1 MAFGKKKQEKNQKVK
16 VQTVAMSQNPL
27 YLDQQESPLRE
38 SLTAIG
44 TAVVAV
50 FLFGL
55 IVANFSYYSTGYDSG
70 YDYGGSVASSDT
82 VSSSDGT
89 DTYMPE
95 DTMEDDQYVNEIDGS
110 ASVVQGDGTYTGD
123 GTGMVPGSAAADGSA
138 ADPTTDPA
146 MNPAVDPAAD
156 TAASQYIL
164 EGSDVRY
171 ISESELAGMSEEQ
184 LRYARNEI
192 YARHGRRFDDAGLQ
206 SYFDSKDWY
215 NGTIAPENFDETSL
229 SEVEKA
235 NLETIVAYETAQ
247 GYR

>member
-1 MAFGKKKQEKNQKVK
+1 MAFGKKKQEKNQKIK

-27 YLDQQESPLRE
+27 YLEQQESPVRE
-38 SLTAIG
+38 VMIAIG

-50 FLFGL
+50 VLFGL
-55 IVANFSYYSTGYDSG
+55 IVANFSSYSTGYDGG
-70 YDYGGSVASSDT
+70 YDYYRGSVASSDT
-82 VSSSDGT
+82 VSSSDGA
-89 DTYMPE
+89 DIYVPE

-110 ASVVQGDGTYTGD
+110 AGVIQGDGAYTGD
-123 GTGMVPGSAAADGSA
+123 GTGTDQGSSVTGGSAT
-138 ADPTTDPA
+138 DPT
-146 MNPAVDPAAD
+146 AV
-156 TAASQYIL
+156 SQYIL

-171 ISESELAGMSEEQ
+171 ISESELAGMTEDQ

-192 YARHGRRFDDAGLQ
+192 YARHGRKFDDAGLQ

-215 NGTIAPENFDETSL
+215 NGTIAPENFDEASL